1 MYIYIAGAIIAY
13 LIGTISPSLIISK
26 IKHKDIRSH
35 GSGNLGASNTLILIG
50 VKSGILVALIDILKA
65 YIPVTIAKLYF
76 PQYELMPFI
85 VATCV
90 VLGHIF
96 PFYLKFKGGKGFAP
110 YMGSLLGLSLNSFLI
125 IGFIFLVVTF
135 ETDYIVLGTFTV
147 VTLFPIV
154 LGIYYRNIWI
164 VLIMLVSTFVIMYKH
179 RKNIVNIINKKE
191 IGLYAGVTGKHRM

>member
-1 MYIYIAGAIIAY
+1 MVC
-13 LIGTISPSLIISK
+13 TSLETECQFS
-26 IKHKDIRSH
+26 
-35 GSGNLGASNTLILIG
+35 LG
-50 VKSGILVALIDILKA
+50 
-65 YIPVTIAKLYF
+65 
-76 PQYELMPFI
+76 
-85 VATCV
+85 
-90 VLGHIF
+90 
-96 PFYLKFKGGKGFAP
+96 
-110 YMGSLLGLSLNSFLI
+110 NSFLI